1 MSNVN
6 PLATESGLQK
16 LKNKFTGKSNTANEK
31 DIGCVYTTLAGI
43 SDGVNICAEACACCW
58 DVKIPD
64 GYHERCE
71 YIGKRTRTGHTSIT
85 EHSNLVFYINFSES
99 FLNDFAKF
107 MTWSKYLNVRF
118 DKMSNGNYAGIIGST
133 FRGFR
138 EIFYNVDDVNNAV
151 YKSIVGSI
159 YQFTP
164 SAIFEDFFGTFLA
177 KDRFLDVEPD
187 PSMMLTIKDID
198 NSDTDRFRI
207 VGMDSINTLMTNL
220 MKIDPEFTKTL
231 DTHDIINFVSITILF
246 KNMSRTGTHQLV
258 RHRNGITQESQ
269 RYVDYSNAKF
279 ANPALFKP
287 GKYDTEHKYPVVF
300 GPSGPMHMT
309 LDEIGEAMIN
319 IYRILSNPTVVG
331 GNYALLKEDA
341 RGFLP
346 SNVECG
352 KLYMT
357 FTYEMLCAFFS
368 LREARGAQAEIR
380 LYATLIANWF
390 RENTVFTTKD
400 ATDTYTMPKMLITD
414 PVKIDIDMGVEESE
428 VEMTEEDYI
437 NYMNAV
443 ENGEGETTE

>member
-1 MSNVN
+1 MNN
-6 PLATESGLQK
+6 PLTNESGLQK
-16 LKNKFTGKSNTANEK
+16 LKNKFTGKDKVEEK
-31 DIGCVYTTLAGI
+31 SIGCVYSTLVGI

-64 GYHERCE
+64 GYHERAE
-71 YIGKRTRTGHTSIT
+71 YIGKRTRTGHTSIL
-85 EHSNLVFYINFSES
+85 EHSNLVFYINFSEA
-99 FLNDFAKF
+99 FLEDFCKF
-107 MTWSKYLNVRF
+107 MTWSRFLIVRF
-118 DKMSNGNYAGIIGST
+118 EKMSNGNYAGIIGST
-133 FRGFR
+133 FRGYR

-151 YKSIVGSI
+151 YKSIIGSL
-159 YQFTP
+159 YSYAP
-164 SAIFEDFFGTFLA
+164 SAVFEDFFGSFLI
-177 KDRFLDVEPD
+177 KESFLDAEPD
-187 PSMMLTIKDID
+187 PSMVLTINDID
-198 NSDTDRFRI
+198 DGETDHFKI
-207 VGMDSINTLMTNL
+207 VGMDNINTLMRNL
-220 MKIDPEFTKTL
+220 MNIDPEFAKTL
-231 DTHDIINFVSITILF
+231 DTHDIIYFVSVTILF

-279 ANPALFKP
+279 ANPATFKP
-287 GKYDTEHKYPVVF
+287 GKYDTDHKYPIRF
-300 GPSGPMHMT
+300 GPSGPMEMT

-319 IYRILSNPTVVG
+319 IYRILSNPAVVG

-357 FTYEMLCAFFS
+357 FTYEMLCAFFN

-380 LYATLIANWF
+380 MYAHLIGNWF
-390 RENTVFTTKD
+390 REHTVFTTKD

-414 PVKIDIDMGVEESE
+414 PVKIDVDMGIEESE
-428 VEMTEEDYI
+428 VEMTEDDYI

-443 ENGEGETTE
+443 ENVEGESAE